1 MREVR
6 MRGGEAAGEGAG
18 EGNDQQAGGRAAGG
32 RAARR
37 TAERLTGQAGG
48 VRIVDKRWGNLTT
61 NRKLSPL
68 PKKMLF
74 CLMLCCHIAIGKLQF
89 QVGKNGLNGIRVI
102 FGGEAKT

>member
-6 MRGGEAAGEGAG
+6 MRGERQRAKRQANDRVGKETGEGAG
-18 EGNDQQAGGRAAGG
+18 EGNLQRGA
-32 RAARR
+32 
-37 TAERLTGQAGG
+37 
-48 VRIVDKRWGNLTT
+48 RIVDKRWGNLTT